1 MIPVLIVDDE
11 AAIRESIASMLLTR
25 YPATFAIEQAE
36 NGQRAVEF
44 ACSQPVSLILA
55 DIKMPVLTGLEM
67 LERLA
72 EVGYEGEVIVVS
84 GFDDYALVRRAMKLG
99 ASDYLLKP
107 IVADDFYLQIDGF
120 LMRYRNRMPAARPA
134 AVSSPQQRS
143 YRQQYAL
150 EHLLRDSGR
159 ALENLMVDC
168 HLNAGHRLVVC
179 ALATGSA
186 PQNALLRQAWQAEW
200 EEATAE
206 LLKDGCVLIQG
217 EWQHMMLTLFFYLTP
232 EQLEAFRTARRMQSR
247 RCAGLVFSRPVAIDE
262 AAQALEECRQLL
274 TRRFYDLEGEDGPEQ
289 FPYAPLFSQMT
300 DAMCRLDAGA
310 FDAAFSLL
318 MRRVCAQLPPPEQ
331 LRQLLCAMI
340 YAVLQRNSAFI
351 RVVGRMELTQDDAV
365 RCIQGAAS
373 ARDLSRELTRIVHLQ
388 IEKVT
393 AQSASRDE
401 LHIERAKQFIYQHH
415 AQDLTLAAVAEHLAL
430 NPNYVSTLFTKACGI
445 PYSHYLRRVRIEEA
459 CRLIRETNEKLY
471 AIGERVGYHDP
482 AQFNRAFREEMH
494 CSPREYKKASS
505 VH

>member
-186 PQNALLRQAWQAEW
+186 PHNALLRQAWQAENW
-200 EEATAE
+200 GRKYTS
-206 LLKDGCVLIQG
+206 
-217 EWQHMMLTLFFYLTP
+217 P
-232 EQLEAFRTARRMQSR
+232 
-247 RCAGLVFSRPVAIDE
+247 
-262 AAQALEECRQLL
+262 
-274 TRRFYDLEGEDGPEQ
+274 TRR
-289 FPYAPLFSQMT
+289 
-300 DAMCRLDAGA
+300 A
-310 FDAAFSLL
+310 FWV
-318 MRRVCAQLPPPEQ
+318 M
-331 LRQLLCAMI
+331 
-340 YAVLQRNSAFI
+340 
-351 RVVGRMELTQDDAV
+351 
-365 RCIQGAAS
+365 
-373 ARDLSRELTRIVHLQ
+373 
-388 IEKVT
+388 
-393 AQSASRDE
+393 SAS
-401 LHIERAKQFIYQHH
+401 
-415 AQDLTLAAVAEHLAL
+415 
-430 NPNYVSTLFTKACGI
+430 STYMK
-445 PYSHYLRRVRIEEA
+445 
-459 CRLIRETNEKLY
+459 
-471 AIGERVGYHDP
+471 
-482 AQFNRAFREEMH
+482 
-494 CSPREYKKASS
+494 
-505 VH
+505 